1 MDPVPGEVPMEV
13 AGPAITVGSPD
24 KTALPGADQL
34 MRLISG
40 LEWWA
45 LALAILGI
53 IIGAAAWA
61 IGSHGQ
67 NFNQSVNGRRAVL
80 VSGMA
85 ALIIG
90 AAPAVVNWFFA
101 AGSSV
106 H

>member
-1 MDPVPGEVPMEV
+1 MTMES
-13 AGPAITVGSPD
+13 AGQPIFSGGTSPD
-24 KTALPGADQL
+24 ANALPGGGEL
-34 MRLISG
+34 MHLIQG

-45 LALAILGI
+45 LALALLGVV
-53 IIGAAAWA
+53 IGAASWA
-61 IGSHGQ
+61 LGSHSQ

-85 ALIIG
+85 ALIVG
-90 AAPAVVNWFFA
+90 AAPALINWFFQ

>member
-1 MDPVPGEVPMEV
+1 MEFAGQALFSGTKPDSTAIPG
-13 AGPAITVGSPD
+13 GSE
-24 KTALPGADQL
+24 L
-34 MRLISG
+34 MHLTQG

-45 LALAILGI
+45 LALALAGV
-53 IIGAAAWA
+53 IIGAASWA
-61 IGSHGQ
+61 IGAHSQ

-85 ALIIG
+85 ALIVG
-90 AAPAVVNWFFA
+90 AAPAIINWFFQ